1 LVGRD
6 TAVVSSVFAD
16 GESHTYPA
24 EYILYQNYP
33 NPFNGTT
40 VIPVRM
46 ARSGFATIEI
56 FNSSGEKV
64 TTLLNREIE
73 SGDHSFIF
81 DSGGLPSGIY
91 FYRFITG
98 NTRLTGKMILLK

>member
-1 LVGRD
+1 
-6 TAVVSSVFAD
+6 VFVDEGSQALLT
-16 GESHTYPA
+16 EF
-24 EYILYQNYP
+24 ILYQNYP

-40 VIPVRM
+40 VIMVRM
-46 ARSGFATIEI
+46 AKTGFAKIEI
-56 FNSSGEKV
+56 FNSSGEKI

-73 SGDHSFIF
+73 SGDHSITF

-91 FYRFITG
+91 FYRLTAG